1 MDAQAAVWFV
11 LAAIAAFGG
20 IRLLFDR
27 YVAKKRT
34 AVQSR
39 GGSTLF
45 AICMLIFAAGAFAA
59 GLISVS

>member
-11 LAAIAAFGG
+11 IAAIAAFGG
-20 IRLLFDR
+20 VRLLFER
-27 YVAKKRT
+27 YIAKKST

-39 GGSTLF
+39 GGATLF
-45 AICMLIFAAGAFAA
+45 ALCMIIFALGAFAA

>member
-11 LAAIAAFGG
+11 LAIIAAFGG
-20 IRLLFDR
+20 VRLLVER
-27 YVAKKRT
+27 YVTKKRT

-39 GGSTLF
+39 GGATLF

-59 GLISVS
+59 GLIAAS

>member
-11 LAAIAAFGG
+11 LAIIAAFGG
-20 IRLLFDR
+20 LRLLFER
-27 YVAKKRT
+27 YVTKKRT

-39 GGSTLF
+39 GGTTLF